1 MSSYYHFKTNNIS
14 RGTGGSFAY
23 NVSYICGRT
32 IEDNYA
38 HKKYYNKR
46 SDVVF
51 SEVFLPENAPA
62 EYRDVQRLSDE
73 INNAEKRYDA
83 RTARVFIVSFP
94 NELSSDEQIKIVE
107 DFVRT
112 NFVDSGFAVVAAIHS
127 GINPKDPSKNNPHA
141 HILVSTRT
149 VDANGFSRI
158 KPRELNKK
166 KYVRIWREQWA
177 HELNRELERNELDVR
192 VSHESFEVQGI
203 DREPTIHL
211 SRIDFQKE
219 KRGERT
225 IAGDKKREIQ
235 RRNEKKCQ
243 CEKERDIERER
254 QRTIQRSR

>member
-1 MSSYYHFKTNNIS
+1 MSNHYHFEAKNIS
-14 RGTGGSFAY
+14 RGTGGSFAR
-23 NVSYICGRT
+23 NVSYIYGRN

-38 HKKYYNKR
+38 HKKYYHKR

-51 SEVFLPENAPA
+51 SKVYLPENAPA
-62 EYRDVQRLSDE
+62 EYRDIQRLSDE

-83 RTARVFIVSFP
+83 RTARVFIASFP
-94 NELSSDEQIKIVE
+94 NKLSSEEQIKIVE

-112 NFVDSGFAVVAAIHS
+112 NFVDCGFAVVAAIHS
-127 GINPKDPSKNNPHA
+127 GVNVKDPSKNNPHA

-166 KYVRIWREQWA
+166 QYIRIWREQWA
-177 HELNRELERNELDVR
+177 HELNRELERNKLDIR

-203 DREPTIHL
+203 EREPTIHL
-211 SRIDFQKE
+211 SQIDFQKE

-225 IAGDKKREIQ
+225 IAGDRKREIQ
-235 RRNEKKCQ
+235 KRNEKKRQ
-243 CEKERDIERER
+243 REKERDIEREK